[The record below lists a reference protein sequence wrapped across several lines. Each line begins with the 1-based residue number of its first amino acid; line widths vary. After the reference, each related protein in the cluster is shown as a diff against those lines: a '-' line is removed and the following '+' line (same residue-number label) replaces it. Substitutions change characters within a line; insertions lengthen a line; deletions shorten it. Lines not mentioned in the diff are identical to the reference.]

1 MALPGNAQDLIRSLD
16 TGRAGRL
23 VALAA
28 GLCVLL
34 LLSLLLAWKQ
44 FHGPATEDT
53 LLQADLGR
61 QLARGEGFTTQVNL
75 PQSAAFLQSRGVR
88 FDPARP
94 YPELHHA
101 PLYPL
106 AIAGGLRLFPSS
118 VREGWLSSIQ
128 PPPDGYGGDY
138 YLLALNLLLLWLC
151 AFLAWWLG
159 RRLFSPMAGL
169 VAGLALL
176 LSVGAWEHVLA
187 VDGALLVAALVLGA
201 FHCVHSVE
209 TDLGVGRAP
218 GLLPV
223 AGLGLLSGL
232 LFLAD
237 YKAGFA
243 GLVFLGW
250 LALRRGLGLRSAA
263 FWIALGACLAPCLP
277 WLLRNLMLTGSPV
290 GLAWQS
296 LALRVGDT
304 TADPGTWLTSLS
316 AGELPLSANKL
327 GNKLL
332 TSLQEALR
340 GGLWT
345 AGAPLLIAFFIAGCL
360 YQFRDVVV
368 NRCRW
373 LLLAVLG
380 LWLLGHALCGSGL
393 SGAAPEFCL
402 SPLLMILGAGFFEV
416 LLGSSAA
423 VAARPRLAAAL
434 LLAVGSLP
442 LLHEALEPRRIHF
455 HYPPYFPSL
464 FQGVHQE
471 LVQRSP
477 GRLHGLMSD
486 VPAGVAWYGDQRVW
500 AQPAK
505 LRDFYLICAEQ
516 PIGVLILT
524 PHTLD
529 RPFFTELAAKPALP
543 QSLLPGDLRRGEWG
557 TVYASF
563 LSGRLPAEF
572 PLRSVQKLAD
582 NLVIL
587 SDPSLPPRR

>member
-1 MALPGNAQDLIRSLD
+1 MGLPANTQDLIRSLD
-16 TGRAGRL
+16 TGRTGRL
-23 VALAA
+23 VAAA
-28 GLCVLL
+28 AVLSVLL

-75 PQSAAFLQSRGVR
+75 PRSAAFLQSRGLR
-88 FDPARP
+88 FDPAHP

-106 AIAGGLRLFPSS
+106 LVAGGLLLAPST

-138 YLLALNLLLLWLC
+138 YLLALNLVLLWAA
-151 AFLAWWLG
+151 AFLTWRLG
-159 RRLFSPMAGL
+159 SRLFSPLAGL
-169 VAGLALL
+169 LAGLALL
-176 LSVGAWEHVLA
+176 LSAGMWEHVLA
-187 VDGALLVAALVLGA
+187 VDGALLPVVLVLGA
-201 FHCVHSVE
+201 FHCVLSLEASVE
-209 TDLGVGRAP
+209 SGEGSRFGPAL
-218 GLLPV
+218 
-223 AGLGLLSGL
+223 GLGLLSGL

-237 YKAGFA
+237 YKAGF
-243 GLVFLGW
+243 GSLVLLGW
-250 LALRRGLGLRSAA
+250 LALRRDLGLRSAP
-263 FWIALGACLAPCLP
+263 FWTALIASLAVCLP
-277 WLLRNLMLTGSPV
+277 WIIRNLSLTGSPV
-290 GLAWQS
+290 GLAWHS
-296 LALRVGDT
+296 LALRLGDS
-304 TADPGTWLTSLS
+304 TADPVTWVSTFGG
-316 AGELPLSANKL
+316 GELPLTANKL

-360 YQFRDVVV
+360 YRFQDALV

-373 LLLAVLG
+373 LVLAMLG
-380 LWLLGHALCGSGL
+380 LWLVGFALCGSGL
-393 SGAAPEFCL
+393 TGVAPELCL

-416 LLGSSAA
+416 LLGSSPA
-423 VAARPRLAAAL
+423 VAARPRLAAGL

-464 FQGVHQE
+464 FQSVHQE
-471 LVQRSP
+471 LSLRSP
-477 GRLHGLMSD
+477 ERLHGLMSD
-486 VPAGVAWYGDQRVW
+486 VPAGVAWYGGHRTW
-500 AQPAK
+500 AQPAR

-524 PHTLD
+524 PRTLD

-557 TVYASF
+557 TVYAS
-563 LSGRLPAEF
+563 LLNGRLPAEF

>member
-1 MALPGNAQDLIRSLD
+1 MGLPGNPQDLIRSLD
-16 TGRAGRL
+16 TGRGGRL

-28 GLCVLL
+28 GFSVLL

-61 QLARGEGFTTQVNL
+61 QLARGEGFTTLVNF
-75 PQSAAFLQSRGVR
+75 PQTAAFLQARGQR
-88 FDPARP
+88 FEPGKP

-106 AIAGGLRLFPSS
+106 LIAGGLRLVPGS
-118 VREGWLSSIQ
+118 VREGWLASLQ

-138 YLLALNLLLLWLC
+138 YLLVLNVLLLWL
-151 AFLAWWLG
+151 AAWLTWSLG
-159 RRLFSPMAGL
+159 RRLFSPSAGML
-169 VAGLALL
+169 AGLALL
-176 LSVGAWEHVLA
+176 LSVGVWEHVLA
-187 VDGALLVAALVLGA
+187 VDGALLPVVLVLA
-201 FHCVHSVE
+201 SFHCV
-209 TDLGVGRAP
+209 LGLESELAAGRPAR
-218 GLLPV
+218 LLAS
-223 AGLGLLSGL
+223 AGLGLCAGL

-243 GLVFLGW
+243 SLVLLAW

-263 FWIALGACLAPCLP
+263 FWTAFAAVLVVSLP
-277 WLLRNLMLTGSPV
+277 WVIRNLTLTGSPV

-296 LALRVGDT
+296 LALRVGDS
-304 TADPGTWLTSLS
+304 TADPGTWLTSLA
-316 AGELPLSANKL
+316 AGALPLSANKL

-332 TSLQEALR
+332 TGLQDALR

-345 AGAPLLIAFFIAGCL
+345 AGAPLLIAFFVAGCL
-360 YQFRDVVV
+360 YQFQDYIV
-368 NRCRW
+368 NRLRW
-373 LLLAVLG
+373 LVLAMLG
-380 LWLLGHALCGSGL
+380 LWLVGYALCGSGL
-393 SGAAPEFCL
+393 TGVAPEFCL
-402 SPLLMILGAGFFEV
+402 SPLLILLGAGFFEV
-416 LLGSSAA
+416 LAGSSPV
-423 VAARPRLAAAL
+423 VASRPRLAAAV

-464 FQGVHQE
+464 FQSVHQE
-471 LVQRSP
+471 LARRSP
-477 GRLHGLMSD
+477 EQFHGLMSD
-486 VPAGVAWYGDQRVW
+486 VPAGVAWYGGHRVW

-505 LRDFYLICAEQ
+505 LKDFYLICSEQ
-516 PIGVLILT
+516 PVGVLILT

-529 RPFFTELAAKPALP
+529 KPFFAELAAKPSLP

-557 TVYASF
+557 TVYAS
-563 LSGRLPAEF
+563 LLGGRLPAEF
-572 PLRSVQKLAD
+572 PLRSVQRLAD

-587 SDPSLPPRR
+587 SDPNLPLRR